1 MTRVLATPPAD
12 EPVSLAEAK
21 AHLRLTQNDEDGMIS
36 RLIVAA
42 RRLVEA
48 QTGLVLMR
56 QGWTVSLARW
66 PEDGTIRL
74 PLAPLLSIDAV
85 TAGGVALD
93 ASRRDADT
101 AAGEIRL
108 PRGAIVPAGTIAVS
122 LTAGFGA
129 ASDVP
134 APIRQALLMILAHL
148 YEQRGTEHPPPLPLT
163 LRALLAPYR
172 EVRL

>member
-1 MTRVLATPPAD
+1 
-12 EPVSLAEAK
+12 
-21 AHLRLTQNDEDGMIS
+21 
-36 RLIVAA
+36 
-42 RRLVEA
+42 VEA
-48 QTGLVLMR
+48 QTGLVLSR
-56 QGWTVSLARW
+56 QGWKVSLARW

-85 TAGGVALD
+85 TAGDVALD
-93 ASRRDADT
+93 ASRLVADA
-101 AAGEIRL
+101 AAREIRL
-108 PRGAIVPAGTIAVS
+108 THGAIAPAGAITVS
-122 LTAGFGA
+122 LTAGFGTA
-129 ASDVP
+129 DDVP